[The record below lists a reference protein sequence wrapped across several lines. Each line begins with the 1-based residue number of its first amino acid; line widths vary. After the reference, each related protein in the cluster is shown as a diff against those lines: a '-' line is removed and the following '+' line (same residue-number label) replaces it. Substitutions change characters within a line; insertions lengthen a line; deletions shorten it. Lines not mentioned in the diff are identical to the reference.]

1 VIIID
6 FTKTNGQLT
15 LQDAL
20 WLEDDNMLTDAE
32 IEAMKQIRFND
43 WVAVITAPPV
53 DIIEGTLL

>member
-43 WVAVITAPPV
+43 WVAVITTPPV